1 MSSNLL
7 VVDYNK
13 DGYPDFFSDCKK
25 GDTYINGGEQDFEFE
40 YFTTGDAHYEGIW
53 EDKNNDGN
61 YQFTA
66 FYPSW
71 NKYLPTINYF
81 VNGDY
86 EAIDVNAVAYDEG
99 ITTFNMVNIKDG
111 TSKDVS
117 LPIIPVYK
125 NVSGYFTFIDLDNN
139 GYVDIINN
147 VGDALL
153 LDKDFSYKKIKFV
166 ERGYQGEFEMFYW
179 RPFTR
184 FAYPLGLLSNIKNE
198 APKAPQY
205 VSAQQTEDGLLL
217 KWADAEDDHTPA
229 VQMRYNVSVKRKNKK
244 VGEENAF
251 LISPLNG
258 LSDEAAICS
267 NVAYRKATQM
277 LIPKA
282 TLTNGETLEV
292 QVQSI
297 DLMGEHSPMTKPV
310 EVTINNDGY
319 IKVKDSHVTASL
331 GTVVSFVGTKGT
343 SYSIDGGEG
352 ATIKKDYGKGE
363 YLVAWNTPG
372 TKKVTITVDG
382 KAYST
387 NVIAY
392 DFADLTLHFPAKVL
406 RNTPIT
412 VKVPKGFSQYSP
424 IDYGFKAADNYVVR
438 YEKGDSTA
446 TFTFKN
452 SGEAKV
458 CTFCKYDNSELSK
471 ENNVNVIDA
480 SMPAAKISEVIGDGA
495 NYRISWQPA
504 SNAEIAKVE
513 ICRETNRMNQYEVLA
528 TVDMNVG
535 TYLDETSDNRIQAHR
550 YRIRYIASNEV
561 QTSAYSTPHNPLH
574 VMINQCGNGYNLMWN
589 AYEGMNVESYTILR
603 GTSEDSLQP
612 IEYVAGSQQSY
623 TDLTAKA
630 GKYYYAVTFTPASS
644 STYAKIRS
652 ARTNYG
658 IRSNVVSTEEALPT
672 TLATNIAINCVESN
686 NSLTN
691 TQQTIHLYGVVLPTY
706 STYSRVSWSVVR
718 NDDLAS
724 ISNNGVLTAKGGR
737 GLVTVRATTL
747 DGSNLYVD
755 YDVACNVDK
764 EAAGIV
770 IVEKDGVAADNK
782 PTIYYDLEGR
792 RIETPA
798 KGHLYI
804 TNKGQKIMF

>member
-1 MSSNLL
+1 
-7 VVDYNK
+7 
-13 DGYPDFFSDCKK
+13 
-25 GDTYINGGEQDFEFE
+25 
-40 YFTTGDAHYEGIW
+40 
-53 EDKNNDGN
+53 
-61 YQFTA
+61 
-66 FYPSW
+66 
-71 NKYLPTINYF
+71 
-81 VNGDY
+81 
-86 EAIDVNAVAYDEG
+86 
-99 ITTFNMVNIKDG
+99 
-111 TSKDVS
+111 
-117 LPIIPVYK
+117 
-125 NVSGYFTFIDLDNN
+125 
-139 GYVDIINN
+139 
-147 VGDALL
+147 
-153 LDKDFSYKKIKFV
+153 
-166 ERGYQGEFEMFYW
+166 
-179 RPFTR
+179 
-184 FAYPLGLLSNIKNE
+184 
-198 APKAPQY
+198 
-205 VSAQQTEDGLLL
+205 
-217 KWADAEDDHTPA
+217 
-229 VQMRYNVSVKRKNKK
+229 MR
-244 VGEENAF
+244 
-251 LISPLNG
+251 
-258 LSDEAAICS
+258 
-267 NVAYRKATQM
+267 
-277 LIPKA
+277 
-282 TLTNGETLEV
+282 
-292 QVQSI
+292 
-297 DLMGEHSPMTKPV
+297 
-310 EVTINNDGY
+310 
-319 IKVKDSHVTASL
+319 
-331 GTVVSFVGTKGT
+331 
-343 SYSIDGGEG
+343 
-352 ATIKKDYGKGE
+352 
-363 YLVAWNTPG
+363 
-372 TKKVTITVDG
+372 
-382 KAYST
+382 
-387 NVIAY
+387 
-392 DFADLTLHFPAKVL
+392 
-406 RNTPIT
+406 
-412 VKVPKGFSQYSP
+412 
-424 IDYGFKAADNYVVR
+424 
-438 YEKGDSTA
+438 
-446 TFTFKN
+446 
-452 SGEAKV
+452 
-458 CTFCKYDNSELSK
+458 
-471 ENNVNVIDA
+471 
-480 SMPAAKISEVIGDGA
+480 
-495 NYRISWQPA
+495 
-504 SNAEIAKVE
+504 KVE

-644 STYAKIRS
+644 STYAKSRA
-652 ARTNYG
+652 ARTHYG

-672 TLATNIAINCVESN
+672 TLATSIAINCVESN

-770 IVEKDGVAADNK
+770 IVENDGVAADNK

>member
-1 MSSNLL
+1 M
-7 VVDYNK
+7 
-13 DGYPDFFSDCKK
+13 
-25 GDTYINGGEQDFEFE
+25 
-40 YFTTGDAHYEGIW
+40 
-53 EDKNNDGN
+53 
-61 YQFTA
+61 
-66 FYPSW
+66 
-71 NKYLPTINYF
+71 
-81 VNGDY
+81 
-86 EAIDVNAVAYDEG
+86 
-99 ITTFNMVNIKDG
+99 
-111 TSKDVS
+111 
-117 LPIIPVYK
+117 
-125 NVSGYFTFIDLDNN
+125 
-139 GYVDIINN
+139 
-147 VGDALL
+147 
-153 LDKDFSYKKIKFV
+153 
-166 ERGYQGEFEMFYW
+166 
-179 RPFTR
+179 
-184 FAYPLGLLSNIKNE
+184 
-198 APKAPQY
+198 
-205 VSAQQTEDGLLL
+205 
-217 KWADAEDDHTPA
+217 
-229 VQMRYNVSVKRKNKK
+229 
-244 VGEENAF
+244 
-251 LISPLNG
+251 
-258 LSDEAAICS
+258 
-267 NVAYRKATQM
+267 
-277 LIPKA
+277 
-282 TLTNGETLEV
+282 
-292 QVQSI
+292 
-297 DLMGEHSPMTKPV
+297 
-310 EVTINNDGY
+310 
-319 IKVKDSHVTASL
+319 
-331 GTVVSFVGTKGT
+331 
-343 SYSIDGGEG
+343 
-352 ATIKKDYGKGE
+352 
-363 YLVAWNTPG
+363 
-372 TKKVTITVDG
+372 DG

-387 NVIAY
+387 NIIAY

-412 VKVPKGFSQYSP
+412 VKVPNGFSQYSP

-458 CTFCKYDNSELSK
+458 CTFCKFDNSELSK

-504 SNAEIAKVE
+504 TNAEIAKVE
-513 ICRETNRMNQYEVLA
+513 ISRETNRMNQYEVLA

-603 GTSEDSLQP
+603 GTSEDNLQP

-644 STYAKIRS
+644 STYAKSRA
-652 ARTNYG
+652 ARTHYG

-672 TLATNIAINCVESN
+672 TLATSIAINCVESN

>member
-1 MSSNLL
+1 ML

-644 STYAKIRS
+644 STYAKSRA
-652 ARTNYG
+652 ARTNNG

-672 TLATNIAINCVESN
+672 TLATSIAINCVESN